1 MTSSDLHQTSS
12 NLVQKCVLARTQP
25 TAPESRMLTFPC
37 LCGAVPQSSLRC
49 CLLGYSPHFTA
60 NKLNSHCALFLF
72 FLMCPS
78 LCDPVDCSPPGSSVR
93 EARILEWV
101 AMPFSRGSSP
111 PRDRTC
117 VSYVSCIASRFFTHW
132 AIREA
137 TEDVKKIISIA
148 YFQNI

>member
-72 FLMCPS
+72 FLIDKTLAEWTGICS
-78 LCDPVDCSPPGSSVR
+78 KAVRGCEGVCLCVCSCVFEKERGRSELGWGHLSEKPDCC
-93 EARILEWV
+93 L
-101 AMPFSRGSSP
+101 
-111 PRDRTC
+111 
-117 VSYVSCIASRFFTHW
+117 H
-132 AIREA
+132 
-137 TEDVKKIISIA
+137 K
-148 YFQNI
+148 